1 MSVTRPS
8 TIETAI
14 EGCRPTDKTPVT
26 LDAAAL
32 PASRDDL
39 RDLQTELAANDFV
52 PAGVTVQA
60 CFDVNCSFATQDE
73 ADRIREYIR
82 TAAFIGAGIVTV
94 EFDTVED
101 ESKVRPSLAALK
113 ERARREGVTLELDG
127 PLTLNA

>member
-1 MSVTRPS
+1 MSATRPS

-14 EGCRPTDKTPVT
+14 ERCRPADKTPVT

-32 PASRDDL
+32 PSGRDDL
-39 RDLQTELAANDFV
+39 RDLQAELAAKEYV
-52 PAGVTVQA
+52 PAEVTVDA
-60 CFDVNCSFATQDE
+60 CFDADCSFATQDE

-82 TAAFIGAGIVTV
+82 TASFLGAGTVTV
-94 EFDTVED
+94 EFDTVAD

-127 PLTLNA
+127 PLAL